1 MKTNE
6 HIANIL
12 TFCRIIGSIFFL
24 FFPAFSVAFYIIY
37 IFCGISDMIDGTIA
51 KITNSTSRFGSQL
64 DTAADLIFLAASI
77 IKLSPA
83 LHFPWWLW
91 IWSGIIAI
99 IKISNI
105 VLGYVYKKT
114 FISVHSAMNKITG
127 LLLFLLPLTISFAE
141 IRYTAVIVCSV
152 ATLSAVLENKKIA
165 LI

>member
-1 MKTNE
+1 
-6 HIANIL
+6 
-12 TFCRIIGSIFFL
+12 
-24 FFPAFSVAFYIIY
+24 
-37 IFCGISDMIDGTIA
+37 MIDGTIA

-64 DTAADLIFLAASI
+64 DTAADLIFVAASI

-83 LHFPWWLW
+83 LHVPWWLW

-152 ATLSAVLENKKIA
+152 ATLSAVLEIKKIA
-165 LI
+165 LL